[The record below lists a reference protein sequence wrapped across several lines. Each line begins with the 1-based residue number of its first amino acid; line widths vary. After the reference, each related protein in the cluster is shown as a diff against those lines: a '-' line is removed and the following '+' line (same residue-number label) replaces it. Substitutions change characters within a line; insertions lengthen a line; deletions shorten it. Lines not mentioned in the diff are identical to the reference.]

1 MSIPMKAAT
10 KLKISAA
17 AILMLMAIF
26 LPEVVSAAWHAV
38 HGRTVTYRQWEV
50 QVPFEWYAVSHGEG
64 MSVERMTR
72 LSWEK
77 APTAEFLP
85 VHFSKIFPSKYF
97 KYDVYGKAQAQS
109 LRGQGYLL
117 QGQRDIEIAGKPGMC
132 WIFNKYKHDE
142 QLWIACI
149 VPTDLTSAD
158 YIGDKAYADEFFSF
172 LAQTQRN
179 PAASK

>member
-1 MSIPMKAAT
+1 MGIPMKAAT

-17 AILMLMAIF
+17 AILALIAIF

-50 QVPFEWYAVSHGEG
+50 KVPFEWYAVKHGEG
-64 MSVERMTR
+64 MAVERMTR
-72 LSWEK
+72 LSWQK

-85 VHFSKIFPSKYF
+85 VHFSKTYPSKYF
-97 KYDVYGKAQAQS
+97 KYDVYGKAQAQA
-109 LRGQGYLL
+109 LGGQGYLL
-117 QGQRDIEIAGKPGMC
+117 QGQRDIQIAGKPGMC

-158 YIGDKAYADEFFSF
+158 YIGNKAYADEFFSF
-172 LAQTQRN
+172 LSQTQRN
-179 PAASK
+179 PAASN